1 MVSPP
6 TVLFQIKTA
15 SSGSPFVI
23 PVLSSWTK
31 FQAVSPENSSLLQH
45 SVTPNHHC
53 YSTVLLQITTATAQ
67 CYSKSPLLQ
76 HSVTPNHHCYT
87 VLLQITIATAQCYS
101 NSSPLQHSVTPNHH
115 CYSAVLLQITTTTAQ
130 CYSKS
135 PLPQHSVTPIHHR
148 YSTALLQLH
157 AINFTKMYRF
167 LRRCQQVGL
176 YRAIIQDDYT
186 EWSVTKGGKRV

>member
-67 CYSKSPLLQ
+67 CYSKSPLL
-76 HSVTPNHHCYT
+76 HSVTPNHHCYSTVLLQFITTTAQCYSKSPLLQRSVTPNHHYYST
-87 VLLQITIATAQCYS
+87 VLLQITTATAQCYS
-101 NSSPLQHSVTPNHH
+101 NSSPLQHSVTPITCHKLYENVPFSTTM
-115 CYSAVLLQITTTTAQ
+115 SAGRIIQGDYT
-130 CYSKS
+130 
-135 PLPQHSVTPIHHR
+135 
-148 YSTALLQLH
+148 
-157 AINFTKMYRF
+157 
-167 LRRCQQVGL
+167 GWL
-176 YRAIIQDDYT
+176 YRVISD
-186 EWSVTKGGKRV
+186 